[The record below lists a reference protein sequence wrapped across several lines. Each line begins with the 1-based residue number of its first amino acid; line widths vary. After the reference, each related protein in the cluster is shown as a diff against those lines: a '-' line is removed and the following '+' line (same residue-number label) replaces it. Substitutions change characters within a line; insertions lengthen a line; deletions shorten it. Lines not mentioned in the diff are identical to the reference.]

1 MSEPLNRSVILLLNS
16 EVSLPTKIIIL
27 VALLVILVNFQ
38 TAFCVQKAFPVVV
51 SAPRPPYPPIA
62 IAKKISGTV
71 LVDIEVNAEGK
82 VSNAEVIYG
91 PELLRDISR
100 IAARSWA
107 FKADSGTSGFTVRLT
122 FIFHD
127 ESFVPPK
134 QTPDFTSPFQ
144 VEILRPKG
152 QF

>member
-1 MSEPLNRSVILLLNS
+1 MRI
-16 EVSLPTKIIIL
+16 KI
-27 VALLVILVNFQ
+27 LLVIALLITSVNFQ
-38 TAFCVQKAFPVVV
+38 TAFCAQKAFPVVV
-51 SAPRPPYPPIA
+51 TAPRPPYPPIA
-62 IAKKISGTV
+62 VAKKISGTV

-82 VSNAEVIYG
+82 VSNAEVIDG

-100 IAARSWA
+100 IAARGWT
-107 FKADSGTSGFTVRLT
+107 FKAPDSGTGVFTVRLT

-144 VEILRPKG
+144 VEILRPTA

>member
-1 MSEPLNRSVILLLNS
+1 LGEPLKRNVILLIS
-16 EVSLPTKIIIL
+16 PWEVCLRSKIF
-27 VALLVILVNFQ
+27 VVVVLLFAAANLQ
-38 TAFCVQKAFPVVV
+38 TAFCAQKAFPVVLTAV
-51 SAPRPPYPPIA
+51 RPPYPA
-62 IAKKISGTV
+62 LAAAKKISGTV

-82 VSNAEVIYG
+82 ISNAEVIDG

-100 IAARSWA
+100 IAARSWT
-107 FKADSGTSGFTVRLT
+107 FKAPDSGVFTVRLT

-134 QTPDFTSPFQ
+134 QAPDFTSPFQ
-144 VEILRPKG
+144 VEILRPKE